1 VDRSQQE
8 AVAFF
13 MVRNIKGGAL
23 MTIRKVGVVGCGL
36 MGGGIAQTCAQSGYE
51 TVVLEV
57 NQQLLDKGIARIHS
71 AWDML
76 AGKDKLTHGQV
87 DEYRSRLHGALNLE
101 DFADCDLVIEAV
113 LENMEEKL
121 RLFPALD
128 RIVKPEALLL
138 SNTSSLNITQMGAVT
153 KRPDKVC
160 GLHFFNPAPVM
171 KLVEVVKTIVSS
183 EDTIETVRQFALSL
197 GKTPVVAKDTAG
209 FIVNFLLIPYLLAAI
224 RMLENGMASR
234 DDIDTAMKLGCGYPM
249 GPFTLLDYVGLDTTM
264 WAAEAIYEE
273 YKDPLYAPPPLLRR
287 MVQSGMYGRKNGK
300 GFYNYQ

>member
-1 VDRSQQE
+1 
-8 AVAFF
+8 
-13 MVRNIKGGAL
+13 

-36 MGGGIAQTCAQSGYE
+36 MGSGIAQTCAQSGYE
-51 TVVLEV
+51 TIVREINQELLE
-57 NQQLLDKGIARIHS
+57 KGLARVYS
-71 AWDML
+71 AWDTM
-76 AGKDKLTHGQV
+76 ASKGKLTQGQV
-87 DEYRSRLHGALNLE
+87 AENRSRLHGTLNLE

-113 LENMEEKL
+113 IENMEEKL

-128 RIVKPEALLL
+128 RIVKPDGLLL
-138 SNTSSLNITQMGAVT
+138 TNTSSLNVTQMGAVT

-171 KLVEVVKTIVSS
+171 KLVEVIKTISS
-183 EDTIETVRQFALSL
+183 AEDTIETVEQFAISL
-197 GKTPVVAKDTAG
+197 GKTPVLAKDTAG

-249 GPFTLLDYVGLDTTM
+249 GPFTLLDYVGLDTTL

-287 MVQSGMYGRKNGK
+287 MVQSGMFGKKSGK
-300 GFYNYQ
+300 GFYSY

>member
-1 VDRSQQE
+1 
-8 AVAFF
+8 
-13 MVRNIKGGAL
+13 MKGELEPMA
-23 MTIRKVGVVGCGL
+23 IRRVGVVGCGL

-57 NQQLLDKGIARIHS
+57 NQQFLDKGLARIHG
-71 AWDML
+71 AWDMM
-76 AGKDKLTHGQV
+76 ASKGKISQGQG
-87 DEYRSRLHGALNLE
+87 DEYGGRLHGTLE
-101 DFADCDLVIEAV
+101 MADFANCDLVIEAV
-113 LENMEEKL
+113 IENMEEKL

-128 RIVKPEALLL
+128 HILKPDALLL
-138 SNTSSLNITQMGAVT
+138 SNTSSLNVTQMGAVT

-171 KLVEVVKTIVSS
+171 KLVEIVKTISTS
-183 EDTIETVRQFALSL
+183 DETIETVRQFALSL
-197 GKTPVVAKDTAG
+197 GKTPVLAKDTAG

-234 DDIDTAMKLGCGYPM
+234 EDIDAAMKLGCGYPM
-249 GPFTLLDYVGLDTTM
+249 GPFTLLDYVGLDTTL

-287 MVQSGMYGRKNGK
+287 MVLSGMYGKKSGK
-300 GFYNYQ
+300 GFYEYQ

>member
-1 VDRSQQE
+1 M
-8 AVAFF
+8 A
-13 MVRNIKGGAL
+13 
-23 MTIRKVGVVGCGL
+23 IRKVGVVGCGL

-51 TVVLEV
+51 TVVREV
-57 NQQLLDKGIARIHS
+57 NQELLDKGIARIYA
-71 AWDML
+71 AWDMM
-76 AGKDKLTHGQV
+76 AGKGKLTQAQV
-87 DEYRSRLHGALNLE
+87 DENRRRLHGTLNLE

-113 LENMEEKL
+113 IENMEEKL

-128 RIVKPEALLL
+128 RIVKPEGLLL
-138 SNTSSLNITQMGAVT
+138 TNTSSLNVTQMGAVT

-171 KLVEVVKTIVSS
+171 KLVEIVRTISTS
-183 EDTIETVRQFALSL
+183 DETIDTVRQFAISL
-197 GKTPVVAKDTAG
+197 GKTPVLAKDTAG

-224 RMLENGMASR
+224 RMLENSMASR

-249 GPFTLLDYVGLDTTM
+249 GPFTLLDYVGLDTTL

-287 MVQSGMYGRKNGK
+287 MVQSGMYGKKSGR
-300 GFYNYQ
+300 GFYDY

>member
-1 VDRSQQE
+1 M
-8 AVAFF
+8 A
-13 MVRNIKGGAL
+13 
-23 MTIRKVGVVGCGL
+23 IRKIGIVGCGL

-51 TVVLEV
+51 TVVREV
-57 NQQLLDKGIARIHS
+57 NQELLDKGMARIYA
-71 AWDML
+71 AWDMM
-76 AGKDKLTHGQV
+76 AGKGKLTQAQV
-87 DEYRSRLHGALNLE
+87 DENRRRLHGTLNLE

-113 LENMEEKL
+113 IENMEEKL

-128 RIVKPEALLL
+128 HIVKPEALLL
-138 SNTSSLNITQMGAVT
+138 TNTSSLNVTQMGAVT

-171 KLVEVVKTIVSS
+171 KLVEIVRTISTS
-183 EDTIETVRQFALSL
+183 DETIDTVRQFAISL
-197 GKTPVVAKDTAG
+197 GKTPVLAKDTAG

-224 RMLENGMASR
+224 RMLENGQASR

-249 GPFTLLDYVGLDTTM
+249 GPFTLLDYVGLDTTL

-287 MVQSGMYGRKNGK
+287 MVQSGMYGKKSGR
-300 GFYNYQ
+300 GFYDY